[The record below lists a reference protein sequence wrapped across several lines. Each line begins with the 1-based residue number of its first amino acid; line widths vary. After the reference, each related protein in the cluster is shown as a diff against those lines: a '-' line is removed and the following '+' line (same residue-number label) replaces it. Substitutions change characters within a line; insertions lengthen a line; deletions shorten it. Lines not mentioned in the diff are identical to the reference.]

1 MIPHPLAERL
11 AGCLLNRLAASHMAA
26 SELNQG
32 RKLDHSIL
40 GLVSRVAGGD
50 NVFAL
55 DDLLIS
61 ALRSEVRR
69 EHENVHLRFGCA
81 CILRNDLPRILW
93 HARLLLAGHA
103 AFDGKTGW
111 TVGDCKGLD
120 SGVRLLAHMLQEKV
134 LFGVVALKITYTYR
148 VQKVSTFVIIHSFF
162 PIVRPQPP
170 KTTVLL
176 ILFTGSAMS
185 LIDKWAGRDSDKVTL
200 NQVNS

>member
-1 MIPHPLAERL
+1 
-11 AGCLLNRLAASHMAA
+11 MAA

-81 CILRNDLPRILW
+81 CILRNDLPRIL
-93 HARLLLAGHA
+93 
-103 AFDGKTGW
+103 
-111 TVGDCKGLD
+111 
-120 SGVRLLAHMLQEKV
+120 
-134 LFGVVALKITYTYR
+134 
-148 VQKVSTFVIIHSFF
+148 
-162 PIVRPQPP
+162 
-170 KTTVLL
+170 
-176 ILFTGSAMS
+176 
-185 LIDKWAGRDSDKVTL
+185 
-200 NQVNS
+200 